1 MPDNNMR
8 NRIQEVLTYDRIKT
22 PRDKNNNSNDKKKK
36 DENSL
41 DSEYNFNI
49 DRYIETALNRSKLD
63 SNIDHL
69 NTKILGIPHQFL
81 PSADMRVDKHNQFGY
96 CFAKDI
102 YTERPVV
109 TFMPGAAN
117 YLPDYSK
124 ADKKAFG
131 SLMSDLENSNSKK
144 ALDDLIGENTE
155 SRFYDFRSDYSS
167 YIQYVNVLCR
177 VCATYLGIEN
187 KTGPDGKTKYKYYD
201 WGNYQA
207 FTSYRVPDGME
218 DKGIFKID
226 SVNSALSKLERL
238 SADVLTG
245 YRQYVSFYVDPSTSV
260 SETATNSTQKS
271 QLEGAFD
278 SVEGIVKEATMLLAS
293 ANGFQE
299 QAGAFVDTAASA
311 VAGLANT
318 VTLGAFKNLL
328 GLAEKEVLHGANL
341 IYPEIW
347 TDSDYSK
354 TYTVTL
360 NLVSPYG
367 DKEAIFLNIFV
378 PLFHALCLA
387 LPRQTTANTFT
398 TPFLVRAFS
407 KGWFS
412 CDMGMVESISID
424 KGPDQ
429 TWTGE
434 GLPTQVKITLNIKDL
449 YSQLM
454 ISEPKASLFFT
465 NQGMMDFMG
474 ALCGVDL
481 SMPNIVFKVKSI
493 QALIVNKVTD
503 LPNNLY
509 RNLTE
514 SVYNKVS
521 EMLR

>member
-1 MPDNNMR
+1 MPNNNMR
-8 NRIQEVLTYDRIKT
+8 NRIQEVLTYNKIT
-22 PRDKNNNSNDKKKK
+22 PRAPEKNKKK
-36 DENSL
+36 DDMTDM
-41 DSEYNFNI
+41 DSKYNFDI
-49 DRYIETALNRSKLD
+49 DRYIETSTNRSKLEND
-63 SNIDHL
+63 IEHL
-69 NTKILGIPHQFL
+69 NTKILGMPHQFL
-81 PSADMRVDKHNQFGY
+81 ETADMRIDSHNQFGY

-102 YTERPVV
+102 YVERPIV
-109 TFMPGAAN
+109 TFMPGSAN
-117 YLPDYSK
+117 YLPDYKK

-131 SLMSDLENSNSKK
+131 SLMSDLDNENSKK
-144 ALDDLIGENTE
+144 ALDDMIGENSE
-155 SRFYDFRSDYSS
+155 SRYYDFKSDYSS
-167 YIQYVNVLCR
+167 YIQYVNILCR

-187 KTGPDGKTKYKYYD
+187 EVGPNGRTPYRSYD
-201 WGNYQA
+201 WGDYQA
-207 FTSYRVPDGME
+207 FTNYKVPTGML
-218 DKGIFKID
+218 DKEIFKLNSIN
-226 SVNSALSKLERL
+226 SVLTKLSNL
-238 SADVLTG
+238 SSDALTG
-245 YRQYVSFYVDPSTSV
+245 YRQYTTFYVDPSTSV

-293 ANGFQE
+293 ANGYQE
-299 QAGAFVDTAASA
+299 QVGSMIDTATSA

-318 VTLGAFKNLL
+318 VTLGMFKNLL

-354 TYTVTL
+354 SYTITM
-360 NLVSPYG
+360 NLASPYG
-367 DKEAIFLNIFV
+367 DKEAIYLNIFV

-429 TWTGE
+429 SWTSE
-434 GLPTQVKITLNIKDL
+434 GLPTQVKITMNIKDL

-454 ISEPKASLFFT
+454 ISEPNAALFFS

-481 SMPNIVFKVKSI
+481 TMPNIIFKIKSM
-493 QALIVNKVTD
+493 QALFLGKVTD
-503 LPNNLY
+503 IPNNIY
-509 RNLTE
+509 RNLTQ

-521 EMLR
+521 ELLR